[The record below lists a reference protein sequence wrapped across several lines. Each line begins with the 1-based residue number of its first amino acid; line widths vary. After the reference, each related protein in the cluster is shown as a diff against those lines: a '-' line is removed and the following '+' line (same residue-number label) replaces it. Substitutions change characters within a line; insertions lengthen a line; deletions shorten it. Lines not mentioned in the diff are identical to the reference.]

1 MSKLLDYIDW
11 SAICEDHSLK
21 HGDITPYQK
30 EMLNSLIQD
39 FISQNKTNALRSI
52 CKIHEI
58 ELDYQ
63 DVLLVIHYSY
73 EDGVEQ
79 TYGYIGDAPEVEI
92 QAIYLKY
99 EDCSGTATNLYE
111 VLNYN
116 KPLLEFIEREIL
128 TKQKD

>member
-1 MSKLLDYIDW
+1 MSKHLDYIDW

-21 HGDITPYQK
+21 HGDITPYQT

-39 FISQNKTNALRSI
+39 FISQNKTNNLQSI
-52 CKIHEI
+52 YTIHEI
-58 ELDYQ
+58 ELEYQ

-73 EDGVEQ
+73 EEGVEQ

>member
-21 HGDITPYQK
+21 HGDITPYQT

-39 FISQNKTNALRSI
+39 FISQNKTNNLQSI
-52 CKIHEI
+52 CAIHEI

-79 TYGYIGDAPEVEI
+79 PYGYIGDAPEVEI

>member
-21 HGDITPYQK
+21 HGDITPYQT

-39 FISQNKTNALRSI
+39 FISQNKTNNLQSI
-52 CKIHEI
+52 CTIHEI
-58 ELDYQ
+58 ELEYQ

>member
-1 MSKLLDYIDW
+1 MSEHLDYIDW

-39 FISQNKTNALRSI
+39 FISQNKTNALQSI
-52 CKIHEI
+52 CTIHEI

>member
-1 MSKLLDYIDW
+1 MSKHLDYIDW

-21 HGDITPYQK
+21 HGDITPYQT

-39 FISQNKTNALRSI
+39 FISQNKTNNLQSI
-52 CKIHEI
+52 YTIHEI
-58 ELDYQ
+58 ELEYQ

>member
-11 SAICEDHSLK
+11 SAICEDHKLK
-21 HGDITPYQK
+21 HGDITPYQT

-39 FISQNKTNALRSI
+39 FISQNKTNALQSI
-52 CKIHEI
+52 YTIHEI

-73 EDGVEQ
+73 EEGVEQ

>member
-21 HGDITPYQK
+21 HGDITPYQT

-52 CKIHEI
+52 YTIHEI

-79 TYGYIGDAPEVEI
+79 TYGYIGDAPEIEI
-92 QAIYLKY
+92 QAIYLKH

-111 VLNYN
+111 ILEYN
-116 KPLLEFIEREIL
+116 THLIVFIEREIL

>member
-1 MSKLLDYIDW
+1 MSKLLDYINW
-11 SAICEDHSLK
+11 SAICEDHKLK
-21 HGDITPYQK
+21 HGDITPYQT

-52 CKIHEI
+52 CTIHEI

-73 EDGVEQ
+73 EEGVEQ

>member
-1 MSKLLDYIDW
+1 MSKHLDYIDW

-21 HGDITPYQK
+21 YGDITPYQT

-39 FISQNKTNALRSI
+39 FISQNKTKNLHGI
-52 CKIHEI
+52 YTIHEI
-58 ELDYQ
+58 ELEYQ

-79 TYGYIGDAPEVEI
+79 THDYIGDAPEVEI
-92 QAIYLKY
+92 QAIYLKH

-111 VLNYN
+111 ILEYN

>member
-21 HGDITPYQK
+21 HGDITPYQT
-30 EMLNSLIQD
+30 EMLNSIIQD
-39 FISQNKTNALRSI
+39 FISQNKTKNLQSI
-52 CKIHEI
+52 YTIHEI
-58 ELDYQ
+58 ELEYQ

-92 QAIYLKY
+92 QAIYLKH

>member
-11 SAICEDHSLK
+11 SAICEDHKLK
-21 HGDITPYQK
+21 HGDITPYQT

-39 FISQNKTNALRSI
+39 FISQNKTNNLQSI
-52 CKIHEI
+52 CTIHEI

>member
-52 CKIHEI
+52 YPIHEI

>member
-1 MSKLLDYIDW
+1 MSKHLDYIDW

-21 HGDITPYQK
+21 HGDITPYQT

-52 CKIHEI
+52 CTIHEI

-73 EDGVEQ
+73 EEGVEQ

>member
-21 HGDITPYQK
+21 HGDITPYQT
-30 EMLNSLIQD
+30 EMLNSIIQD
-39 FISQNKTNALRSI
+39 FISQNKTNNLQSI
-52 CKIHEI
+52 YTIHEI
-58 ELDYQ
+58 ELEYQ

>member
-1 MSKLLDYIDW
+1 MSKHLDYIDW
-11 SAICEDHSLK
+11 IRICEDHSLK
-21 HGDITPYQK
+21 YGDITPYQT

-39 FISQNKTNALRSI
+39 FISQNKTKNLQSI
-52 CKIHEI
+52 YTIHEI
-58 ELDYQ
+58 ELEYQ

-111 VLNYN
+111 ILEYN
-116 KPLLEFIEREIL
+116 KPLLEFVEREIL

>member
-21 HGDITPYQK
+21 HGDITPYQT
-30 EMLNSLIQD
+30 EMLNSIIQD
-39 FISQNKTNALRSI
+39 FISQNKTNNLQSI
-52 CKIHEI
+52 YTIHEI
-58 ELDYQ
+58 ELEYQ

-92 QAIYLKY
+92 QAIYLKH

-111 VLNYN
+111 ILNYN

>member
-11 SAICEDHSLK
+11 SGICEDHSLK
-21 HGDITPYQK
+21 HGDITPYQT
-30 EMLNSLIQD
+30 EMLNSIIQD
-39 FISQNKTNALRSI
+39 FISQNKTNNLQSI
-52 CKIHEI
+52 YTIHEI
-58 ELDYQ
+58 ELEYQ

>member
-1 MSKLLDYIDW
+1 MSEHLDYIDW

-21 HGDITPYQK
+21 HGDITPYQA
-30 EMLNSLIQD
+30 EMLNSIIQD
-39 FISQNKTNALRSI
+39 FISQNKTNNLQSI
-52 CKIHEI
+52 YTIHEI
-58 ELDYQ
+58 ELEYQ

-92 QAIYLKY
+92 QAIYLKH

>member
-21 HGDITPYQK
+21 HGDITPYQT
-30 EMLNSLIQD
+30 EMLNSIIQD
-39 FISQNKTNALRSI
+39 FISQNKTNNLQSI
-52 CKIHEI
+52 YTIHEI
-58 ELDYQ
+58 ELEYQ

-92 QAIYLKY
+92 QAIYLKH